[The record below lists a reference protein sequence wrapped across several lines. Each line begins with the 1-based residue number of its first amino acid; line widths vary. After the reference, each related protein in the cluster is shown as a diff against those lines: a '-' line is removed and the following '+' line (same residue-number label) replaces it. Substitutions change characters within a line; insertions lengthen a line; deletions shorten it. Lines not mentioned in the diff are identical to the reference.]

1 MNTVK
6 RARKGQ
12 GRAAPGVGDPAAGR
26 AGAARAAAKG
36 AEGRTADEAAAPA
49 SPPVTWSVSM
59 GAEAYSALAGRLQT
73 YTRASM
79 AKRWMDARLA
89 AGQVEVALGVARDPE
104 VKAAVDALGPNVV
117 EPGAI
122 DDLGRAN
129 AALWYTDAK
138 ARTAAS
144 LAEDGPEVDALVAE
158 GQEIRVGLAEQLAY
172 LCKDEPE
179 VKAAAKLALD
189 DEEVMNLPGHLAI
202 LGAHARARSARV
214 ENDPVGVPGRVKRAG
229 ELADAIA
236 KRLSGVGDPSVDWA
250 LERDR
255 CFALVAYL
263 HSELRFGVEAATRR
277 WSQPRSITPLR
288 TPIDP
293 KRRKPKA
300 AKAGG
305 KGKAEAKAKGAGAEA
320 EAKASSA
327 AGASPA
333 TPAAPPSAA
342 STPGPAAPAPTASP
356 SSAPAAASPPTPGG
370 DA

>member
-6 RARKGQ
+6 KARKGQ
-12 GRAAPGVGDPAAGR
+12 GRAAPGVGGQAAGR
-26 AGAARAAAKG
+26 AGAAQPAP
-36 AEGRTADEAAAPA
+36 EAAPGPSGDDDRAPA
-49 SPPVTWSVSM
+49 SPPLTWSVSM
-59 GAEAYSALAGRLQT
+59 GAEAYAALAGRLQT
-73 YTRASM
+73 YTRATM

-89 AGQVEVALGVARDPE
+89 AGQVEVALGVARDPA
-104 VKAAVDALGPNVV
+104 VKAAVDALGPNVI
-117 EPGAI
+117 EPGVI

-129 AALWYTDAK
+129 AALWYADAK

-144 LAEDGPEVDALVAE
+144 LAEEGPEVDVLLAE

-179 VKAAAKLALD
+179 VKAAAKLAMD
-189 DEEVMNLPGHLAI
+189 DEEVVNLPGHLAI
-202 LGAHARARSARV
+202 LGAHARARSERV

-255 CFALVAYL
+255 CFHLVAYL
-263 HSELRFGVEAATRR
+263 HAELRFGLEAATRR
-277 WSQPRSITPLR
+277 WSQPRTVAPLR

-293 KRRKPKA
+293 KRRRPKA
-300 AKAGG
+300 TKAGG
-305 KGKAEAKAKGAGAEA
+305 KGKTEAKAK
-320 EAKASSA
+320 A
-327 AGASPA
+327 AGATEAPAKATASPA
-333 TPAAPPSAA
+333 PAGPGPVAPTAAASAPPAGSEAPVPAAPSAA
-342 STPGPAAPAPTASP
+342 SPPAV
-356 SSAPAAASPPTPGG
+356 GG